1 MPNLASTIAAA
12 AVAALALAA
21 CSNGLSA
28 ATEGYG
34 SSSPPTRS
42 APADFY
48 PGITPLAGPPGGPGG

>member
-12 AVAALALAA
+12 AFAALALSA
-21 CSNGLSA
+21 CSSGSGA

-34 SSSPPTRS
+34 SSSPPARS
-42 APADFY
+42 IPFDFY